1 MQKLLIVLILAA
13 STSLI
18 AAGQSKSKTS
28 KTVSV
33 VEQQLLKLE
42 REWLDAFA
50 KPDRTVLERLMTDNY
65 ISNNADGSVTNKD
78 QSIAAAEAGFFSGTS
93 STSEDVKV
101 RVYGDMAVITC
112 LDTVKGQFNGQFRH
126 TSIWVKRKG
135 NWQVLGWQ
143 GTPVPPN
150 RLFDNSL
157 LKF

>member
-1 MQKLLIVLILAA
+1 MQKLLIILTLAA

-78 QSIAAAEAGFFSGTS
+78 QSIAAAEDGFFSGTS

-101 RVYGDMAVITC
+101 RVYGDVAVITC
-112 LDTVKGQFNGQFRH
+112 LDTVKGKFNGQFRH

-143 GTPVPPN
+143 GTPVPP
-150 RLFDNSL
+150 
-157 LKF
+157 K